1 MVPVCSSG
9 TLINVLPHRN
19 AMPQTQ
25 DMTPQPVTVYRHGAN
40 LSLCYLLMWNNCL
53 LARRDFS
60 PIELMPSLMLFV
72 CVRLGG
78 RSQSAFSKKCLDNSF
93 GHFSK
98 YDLAYNSEI
107 CCGVL

>member
-25 DMTPQPVTVYRHGAN
+25 DMTPQPVTVYRHGAD

-53 LARRDFS
+53 LAHAITHAS
-60 PIELMPSLMLFV
+60 ASVSASAPAPNL
-72 CVRLGG
+72 RL
-78 RSQSAFSKKCLDNSF
+78 AKN
-93 GHFSK
+93 
-98 YDLAYNSEI
+98 
-107 CCGVL
+107 V